1 MDFIKGRRSIRKFTN
16 EKVSE
21 QDIKEIL
28 EAAMSAPSAANR
40 QTWAF
45 VVITKRKILDKFPQ
59 FHNYTQM
66 ILQSP
71 VAIVVCGDMEKD
83 SPSGDIPRGYW
94 VQDCSAATQNILLAV
109 HAKGLGAV
117 WCGVYPNE
125 EMVKNV
131 RELLNLPD
139 HIIPLNVIPIG
150 HPAEEK
156 PPADRFEEER
166 IHYNKW

>member
-16 EKVSE
+16 EKIDK
-21 QDIKEIL
+21 QDIIEIL

-59 FHNYTQM
+59 FHKYTQM

-83 SPSGDIPRGYW
+83 KPRGDIQRGYW

-109 HAKGLGAV
+109 HAKRLGAV
-117 WCGVYPNE
+117 WCGIYPNE

-131 RELLNLPD
+131 RELLHLPD

-150 HPAEEK
+150 HPDEEK